1 MKSYGT
7 QHCLLTMLEKWK
19 KCIDKEKVFGALLTG
34 FSKSFDCVNHK
45 LLTTKPSTYC
55 FNLPALHLVRDY
67 LSNRKQRIN
76 I

>member
-19 KCIDKEKVFGALLTG
+19 KCIYKEKVVGALLTG
-34 FSKSFDCVNHK
+34 FSNSFDCVDHK
-45 LLTTKPSTYC
+45 LLTKKPSTYC
-55 FNLPALHLVRDY
+55 FNIPVLHLVRDY